1 MKALITLFAFFFS
14 TALFAQL
21 QTPDW
26 VKNATIY
33 EINVRQFSKDGSLNG
48 VKEQLP
54 RLKQMGVDIIWLM
67 PIHPIGELNR
77 KGSLGSY
84 YAVRD
89 YREVNPEFGTKEDFK
104 TLVEAAHALGMKVIL
119 DWVANHTSPDHV
131 WIEQGHLNWY
141 TLDANGNVQP
151 TLGTDWTD
159 VADLNFDN
167 TEMRAEM
174 IDCMLG
180 WVRDYDIDGFRCD
193 VAGWVPID
201 FWKQARTELDRTKPI
216 FMLAEAEGNELHQ
229 AFEMTYGWEL
239 HHIMNDIAQG
249 KQGASAIHDFF
260 AKQNLPNNG
269 FQMNFTSNHDE
280 NSWNGTEMERLGQ
293 ARFCFAVFA
302 ATVEGM
308 PLVYNG
314 QETSLDRRLKFF
326 EKDPI
331 DWNAM
336 DLVSFYQVLLN
347 LHQNHPALA
356 VGKGQT
362 KPRFLTK
369 KTDQK
374 VLAYVRENAGEKVL
388 VFLNFSAEEQTIT
401 IKDPSLVG
409 LYADVFK
416 GLPLNMKATHQEKLG
431 PWGYSVYVLKK

>member
-1 MKALITLFAFFFS
+1 MKSLILFLLLAIFS
-14 TALFAQL
+14 LPAVAQL
-21 QTPDW
+21 KTPEW

-33 EINVRQFSKDGSLNG
+33 EVNVRQFSPEGTFAG
-48 VKEQLP
+48 VQAQLP
-54 RLKQMGVDIIWLM
+54 RLKEMGVDIIWLM

-77 KGSLGSY
+77 KGTLGSY

-89 YREVNPEFGTKEDFK
+89 YREVNPEFGSHDDFAAM
-104 TLVEAAHALGMKVIL
+104 VNAAHELGMKVIL

-131 WIEQGHLNWY
+131 WIQQGHKDWY

-167 TEMRAEM
+167 KAMRQEM
-174 IDCMLG
+174 INCMAG
-180 WVRDYDIDGFRCD
+180 WVRDYDIDGYRCD
-193 VAGWVPID
+193 VAGWVPMD
-201 FWKQARTELDRTKPI
+201 FWKEARTSLDQIKPV
-216 FMLAEAEGNELHQ
+216 FMLAEAEGNELYQ

-239 HHIMNDIAQG
+239 HHIMNDIAKG
-249 KQGASAIHDFF
+249 KKDAAAIHEFF
-260 AKQNLPNNG
+260 AKPALPNNG

-280 NSWNGTEMERLGQ
+280 NSWNGTEMERLGD
-293 ARFCFAVFA
+293 ARLCFAVFA
-302 ATVEGM
+302 ATIDGM

-331 DWNAM
+331 KWEKM
-336 DLVSFYQVLLN
+336 DLVSFYQTLLN
-347 LHQNHPALA
+347 LHQTHPALA

-369 KTDQK
+369 NTDK
-374 VLAYVRENAGEKVL
+374 SVLAYVRESGDRKVL
-388 VFLNFSAEEQTIT
+388 VVLNLSAKEQTVT
-401 IKDPSLVG
+401 LKDPSIAGKYQNLFSGQAVT
-409 LYADVFK
+409 LKV
-416 GLPLNMKATHQEKLG
+416 NHQEKLA
-431 PWGYSVYVLKK
+431 PWGYAVYVR

>member
-1 MKALITLFAFFFS
+1 MKKIILTLLFGLFS
-14 TALFAQL
+14 MVTLAQRY
-21 QTPDW
+21 TPEW

-33 EINVRQFSKDGSLNG
+33 EVNVRQFSPEGTFAG
-48 VKEQLP
+48 VQAQLP
-54 RLKQMGVDIIWLM
+54 RLKEMGVDILWLM

-89 YREVNPEFGTKEDFK
+89 YRKVNEEFGTEEDFSAF
-104 TLVEAAHALGMKVIL
+104 VNAAHELGMKVIL

-131 WIEQGHLNWY
+131 WINQGHKDWY

-167 TEMRAEM
+167 KDMRQEM
-174 IDCMLG
+174 INCMAS
-180 WVRDYDIDGFRCD
+180 WVRDYDIDGYRCD
-193 VAGWVPID
+193 VAGWVPMD
-201 FWKQARTELDRTKPI
+201 FWNEARTTLDRIKPVL
-216 FMLAEAEGNELHQ
+216 MLAEAEGNELYT

-239 HHIMNDIAQG
+239 HHIMNDIAKG
-249 KQGASAIHDFF
+249 KKDASAVHAFF
-260 AKQNLPNNG
+260 AKPALPNNG

-293 ARFCFAVFA
+293 ARWCFAVFA
-302 ATVEGM
+302 ATIDGM

-331 DWNAM
+331 EWTSMNM
-336 DLVSFYQVLLN
+336 VPFYQTLLN
-347 LHQNHPALA
+347 LHQTHPALI

-362 KPRFLTK
+362 KPRLLTK
-369 KTDQK
+369 KTETN
-374 VLAYVRENAGEKVL
+374 VLAYVRESGDKKVL
-388 VFLNFSAEEQTIT
+388 VFLNFSEKEQVIT
-401 IKDPSLVG
+401 LKDQGVVG
-409 LYADVFK
+409 TYQNAFTGQTTSVK
-416 GLPLNMKATHQEKLG
+416 STHQEKLS
-431 PWGYSVYVLKK
+431 PWGYVVYVR

>member
-1 MKALITLFAFFFS
+1 MKSLILTL
-14 TALFAQL
+14 LFGLISLQAAAQL
-21 QTPDW
+21 KTPEW
-26 VKNATIY
+26 VKSATIY
-33 EINVRQFSKDGSLNG
+33 EVNVRQFSPEGNFAG
-48 VKEQLP
+48 VQAQLP
-54 RLKQMGVDIIWLM
+54 RLKEMGVDIIWLM

-89 YREVNPEFGTKEDFK
+89 YREVNPEFGSHEDFAAM
-104 TLVEAAHALGMKVIL
+104 VNAAHELGIKVIL

-131 WIEQGHLNWY
+131 WIQQGHKDWY

-167 TEMRAEM
+167 KAMRQEM
-174 IDCMLG
+174 INCMAG
-180 WVRDYDIDGFRCD
+180 WVRDYDIDGYRCD

-201 FWKQARTELDRTKPI
+201 FWKEARTALDEIKPV
-216 FMLAEAEGNELHQ
+216 FMLAEAEGNELYQ

-239 HHIMNDIAQG
+239 HHIMNDIAKG
-249 KQGASAIHDFF
+249 KKDAAAIHEFF
-260 AKQNLPNNG
+260 AKPALPNNG

-280 NSWNGTEMERLGQ
+280 NSWNGTEMERLGD
-293 ARFCFAVFA
+293 ARLCFAVFA
-302 ATVEGM
+302 ATIDGM

-331 DWNAM
+331 VWRKM
-336 DLVSFYQVLLN
+336 DLVPFYQTLLN
-347 LHQNHPALA
+347 LHQTHPALIVA
-356 VGKGQT
+356 KGQT

-369 KTDQK
+369 NTDK
-374 VLAYVRENAGEKVL
+374 STLAYVRESGDRKVL
-388 VFLNFSAEEQTIT
+388 VVLNLSAKEQTVVL
-401 IKDPSLVG
+401 KDPSVAGKYQNLFSG
-409 LYADVFK
+409 QALT
-416 GLPLNMKATHQEKLG
+416 MKVNHQEKLA
-431 PWGYSVYVLKK
+431 PWGYAVYVR